1 MFKKGNAD
9 ADFNEIVKNPRG
21 RLLIFNENFKD
32 RKSLDKSEG
41 TTAVVRPYATDPRK
55 PRCAVGVITGWTSG
69 AGGGFRTFAKD
80 SDEQVCVD
88 LSLDRVWLV
97 ARHVGAEQ
105 ILFSAEPNGK
115 STRPVLGFGIF
126 ASSICDPAKDHIN
139 QGIRDLP
146 NRGERRGLHRKT
158 IQDIEAEEAKLQ
170 AKLQARRDGG
180 GSDREVR
187 FAQGGFLLSLNPRTL

>member
-32 RKSLDKSEG
+32 RKSVDRSEG
-41 TTAVVRPYATDPRK
+41 TTAVVRPYATDPREQ
-55 PRCAVGVITGWTSG
+55 RCAVGVITGWESG
-69 AGGGFRTFAKD
+69 EGKGFSTFAKD

-97 ARHVGAEQ
+97 AREVGAKQ
-105 ILFSAEPNGK
+105 ILFSADPNGE

-126 ASSICDPAKDHIN
+126 ASSICAAAKDHIN
-139 QGIRDLP
+139 QGIRNLP
-146 NRGERRGLHRKT
+146 QRGETRGLHRKT
-158 IQDIEAEEAKLQ
+158 IQNIEDEEA
-170 AKLQARRDGG
+170 ALQARLFGG
-180 GSDREVR
+180 GSDCEVR